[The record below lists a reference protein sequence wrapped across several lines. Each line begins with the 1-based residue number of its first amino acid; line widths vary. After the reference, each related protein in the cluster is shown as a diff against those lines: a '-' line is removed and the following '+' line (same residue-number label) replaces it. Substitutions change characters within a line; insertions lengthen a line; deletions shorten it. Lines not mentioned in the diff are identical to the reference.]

1 MSSLQAPAST
11 RPGRSSGRV
20 PVWLPIVSGL
30 VLLAGVVA
38 VLIAF
43 DVGGIRNTADVSRP
57 VPSNEPATPVPAKQ
71 QAVPVN
77 KAAAQVAIRFID
89 SAVARRNLE
98 ASYSLITPEVRGGLS
113 LAEWKTGNIPVQY
126 FPVWKKGAGFSP
138 YRVEWSYR
146 NELMLKIL
154 LVPEAGSGLKDTQFW
169 IGVKKVGTPA
179 VWKVNYF
186 APYWFPPRLT
196 ERD

>member
-1 MSSLQAPAST
+1 
-11 RPGRSSGRV
+11 
-20 PVWLPIVSGL
+20 VWLPIVSGL

-77 KAAAQVAIRFID
+77 
-89 SAVARRNLE
+89 
-98 ASYSLITPEVRGGLS
+98 
-113 LAEWKTGNIPVQY
+113 
-126 FPVWKKGAGFSP
+126 
-138 YRVEWSYR
+138 
-146 NELMLKIL
+146 
-154 LVPEAGSGLKDTQFW
+154 
-169 IGVKKVGTPA
+169 
-179 VWKVNYF
+179 YF